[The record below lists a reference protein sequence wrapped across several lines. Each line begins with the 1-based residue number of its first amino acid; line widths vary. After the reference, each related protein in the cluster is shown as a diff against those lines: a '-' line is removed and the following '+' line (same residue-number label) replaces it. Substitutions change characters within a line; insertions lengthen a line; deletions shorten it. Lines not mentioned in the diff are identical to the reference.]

1 MANIDM
7 TQVLTKANELGSIA
21 ELNKALKRVASVKSR
36 LNKAPG
42 MPNWQ
47 DAMTACL
54 QEYELLKRVRD
65 YMAGPRKTASD
76 LTAEDIDQMNYDE
89 VLKALNSIWSKKAH
103 TRYADDCKRDED
115 GMFIPGSGVMFQEAC
130 RIEEMLKARR
140 DLLKPVGTTGFSKA
154 SMLNLIETLRACSDL
169 DVTTCLDRIEA
180 FVKGSES

>member
-1 MANIDM
+1 
-7 TQVLTKANELGSIA
+7 
-21 ELNKALKRVASVKSR
+21 
-36 LNKAPG
+36 
-42 MPNWQ
+42 
-47 DAMTACL
+47 
-54 QEYELLKRVRD
+54 
-65 YMAGPRKTASD
+65 
-76 LTAEDIDQMNYDE
+76 MNYDE

-154 SMLNLIETLRACSDL
+154 SMLSLIETLRTCSDL

-180 FVKGSES
+180 FVKGGES